1 MPFLAR
7 VMQHPQFQAGD
18 VDTKWLERE
27 VERIKAELA
36 RPDAHVAPGT
46 AGLVR
51 DHA

>member
-27 VERIKAELA
+27 FDRLRGELQRPEAHPPSTPA
-36 RPDAHVAPGT
+36 REA
-46 AGLVR
+46 
-51 DHA
+51 